1 MTTQPT
7 EEQVMLINRLVELD
21 QDLKA
26 MKIRIHM
33 LEVERDSLKGSCKAM
48 GRDLSIARRQKSQ
61 YLRALNWFVNNLCI
75 GLEDKPEWLL
85 NTLGH
90 VVRNA
95 DKKAGAKE

>member
-33 LEVERDSLKGSCKAM
+33 LEVQRDSLKGSCKAM

-61 YLRALNWFVNNLCI
+61 YLRSLQWLVFHLNVS
-75 GLEDKPEWLL
+75 LEGTPGWVL
-85 NTLGH
+85 NTLKH
-90 VVRNA
+90 VVKMA
-95 DKKAGAKE
+95 DKKLEAH